1 MDASDIGTIIGAAI
15 GAIAVVGTW
24 YGTQLWE
31 RRRKRLADEQDVRD
45 LMAALYAEILIN
57 VEFSRAIVTPKYEES
72 LIRRIETFER
82 GTARKYRVFGGETAA
97 NFVFDEVRQK
107 IEKLPASCIGAV
119 VLFYKIENIVNTIN
133 EQITGA
139 EFQTR
144 PTGAKIDTIRGYH
157 DAARH
162 MVEIGDRAA
171 AELATQL
178 PESITRNIRETLGF
192 LKGNPENSGKRKDR
206 NAHRA
211 KSPVKRTA
219 ASSRKY
225 STTTPKNKEQ

>member
-1 MDASDIGTIIGAAI
+1 METSDLSTIVGAAI
-15 GAIAVVGTW
+15 GAMAVIGTW

-31 RRRKRLADEQDVRD
+31 RRRKRLTDEQDVRD

-57 VEFSRAIVTPKYEES
+57 VEFSRSIVTPEYEES
-72 LIRRIETFER
+72 LIQRIKTFER
-82 GTARKYRVFGGETAA
+82 GTSKKYRVFGGETAA

-162 MVEIGDRAA
+162 MIEIGDGAA

-192 LKGNPENSGKRKDR
+192 LKRGPEDSGERKNG
-206 NAHRA
+206 NAHLTKA
-211 KSPVKRTA
+211 PVKRT

-225 STTTPKNKEQ
+225 STTTRKNKG

>member
-1 MDASDIGTIIGAAI
+1 MDTSAIGTIVGAAI
-15 GAIAVVGTW
+15 GAIAVISTW

-31 RRRKRLADEQDVRD
+31 RRTKRLADEQDVRD

-57 VEFSRAIVTPKYEES
+57 VEFSRAIVTRKYEES
-72 LIRRIETFER
+72 LIRRIEAFER
-82 GTARKYRVFGGETAA
+82 GTAKKYRVFGGETAA

-107 IEKLPASCIGAV
+107 IERLPARCIGAV
-119 VLFYKIENIVNTIN
+119 VLFYKIENIVNTLN
-133 EQITGA
+133 EQITSA
-139 EFQTR
+139 EFQSR

-162 MVEIGDRAA
+162 MVEIGDGAA

-192 LKGNPENSGKRKDR
+192 LKGGPEDSGKRKDR
-206 NAHRA
+206 NAHLA
-211 KSPVKRTA
+211 KAPVKRTA
-219 ASSRKY
+219 ASPRKY
-225 STTTPKNKEQ
+225 SAAQRKSK